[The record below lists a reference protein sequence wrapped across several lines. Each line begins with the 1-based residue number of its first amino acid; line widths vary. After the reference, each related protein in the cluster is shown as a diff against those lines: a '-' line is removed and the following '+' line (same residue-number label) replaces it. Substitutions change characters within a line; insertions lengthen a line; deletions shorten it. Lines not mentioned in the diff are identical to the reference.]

1 MKHRN
6 ILRKVPWLLAL
17 CVVSALAF
25 LGCKSKS
32 DQPAK
37 SDQPQSEQPQK
48 EHPEHP
54 R

>member
-25 LGCKSKS
+25 LGCKSES
-32 DQPAK
+32 EGPAK
-37 SDQPQSEQPQK
+37 PDQPQK